1 MQFVPM
7 RKITIVKF
15 VKCTVI
21 GLCTKTISWF
31 FFSKSFC
38 CILQKTSFFFK
49 VSILVIEFCSH
60 NHNEQFV
67 TISIHIAYKVW
78 TIYILLKCPVYAL
91 RSINKTYFQ
100 VYHKDK
106 RSRKLHLPSL
116 EFWMRLFSF
125 SIHCLFVWYVFWQPE
140 KYRT

>member
-1 MQFVPM
+1 MYRNWIMHKNDFL
-7 RKITIVKF
+7 I
-15 VKCTVI
+15 
-21 GLCTKTISWF
+21 

-49 VSILVIEFCSH
+49 VSTLVIEFCSH
-60 NHNEQFV
+60 NHKMSSLCFSKKR
-67 TISIHIAYKVW
+67 IRHH
-78 TIYILLKCPVYAL
+78 LLIVFENKLAGYLLTRL

-106 RSRKLHLPSL
+106 RSRKLHLPSP
-116 EFWMRLFSF
+116 EFWMSFFSF
-125 SIHCLFVWYVFWQPE
+125 SIHCLFVRYVFWQPE